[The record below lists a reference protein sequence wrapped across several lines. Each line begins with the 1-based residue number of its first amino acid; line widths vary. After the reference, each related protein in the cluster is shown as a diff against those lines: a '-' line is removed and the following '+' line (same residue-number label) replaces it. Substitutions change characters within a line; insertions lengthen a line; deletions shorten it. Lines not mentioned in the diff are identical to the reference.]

1 MRYSLRNAA
10 VVTAF
15 AATFAATALTFN
27 AAFAAEPELGP
38 VVPSFGPV
46 MAPPPGSYNLDPDV
60 HYKVSM
66 DMYTTPDF
74 PDEQNRHLVSAARF
88 LNMHARNGIP
98 ADNIEFALIVHGK
111 AAKDLLTDEAYEA
124 RFNEVNPNSALLK
137 ELNAANVPIYLC
149 MQTAAVRG
157 MAPEEFS
164 PTVTMSLSAM
174 TAHVRLQQEGYTL
187 IPF

>member
-1 MRYSLRNAA
+1 MRKVLRNMAVP
-10 VVTAF
+10 VVTVLF
-15 AATFAATALTFN
+15 MIGSSVW
-27 AAFAAEPELGP
+27 AAEPEVGP
-38 VVPSFGPV
+38 IVPSFGPV
-46 MAPPPGSYNLDPDV
+46 MMPPPGSYNLDPDV

-74 PDEQNRHLVSAARF
+74 PEDQNRHLISAARF

-98 ADNIEFALIVHGK
+98 AENIDFALIVHGK
-111 AAKDLLTDEAYEA
+111 AAKDLLTDEAYQA
-124 RFNEVNPNSALLK
+124 RYNEPNPNTALLK
-137 ELNAANVPIYLC
+137 ELHAAEVPIYLC
-149 MQTAAVRG
+149 SQTAAFRG

-187 IPF
+187 VPF

>member
-1 MRYSLRNAA
+1 MRSFLRNAVVLPALA
-10 VVTAF
+10 V
-15 AATFAATALTFN
+15 AAMTVSTVW
-27 AAFAAEPELGP
+27 AAEPTLGP

-74 PDEQNRHLVSAARF
+74 PEDQNRHLISAARF

-98 ADNIEFALIVHGK
+98 AESIEFALIVHGK
-111 AAKDLLTDEAYEA
+111 AAKDLLTDEAYEE
-124 RFNEVNPNSALLK
+124 RYNEPNPNTALLK
-137 ELNAANVPIYLC
+137 ELNAAKVPIYLC
-149 MQTAAVRG
+149 SQTAAFRG

-164 PTVTMSLSAM
+164 PAVTMSLSAM

-187 IPF
+187 VPF

>member
-1 MRYSLRNAA
+1 MRSFLRNAC
-10 VVTAF
+10 VTAALAG
-15 AATFAATALTFN
+15 AAMTVNTGW
-27 AAFAAEPELGP
+27 AAEPELGP

-46 MAPPPGSYNLDPDV
+46 MPPPPGSYNLNSAV

-66 DMYTTPDF
+66 DMSETPEF
-74 PDEQNRHLVSAARF
+74 PDDQNRHLVSAARF

-98 ADNIEFALIVHGK
+98 AENIEFALIVHGK
-111 AAKDLLTDEAYEA
+111 AAKDLLTDEAYQA
-124 RFNEVNPNSALLK
+124 RYNEPNPNTALLK

-149 MQTAAVRG
+149 SQTAGFRG

-164 PTVTMSLSAM
+164 PTVTMAVSAM

>member
-1 MRYSLRNAA
+1 MRSMLRNAF
-10 VVTAF
+10 V
-15 AATFAATALTFN
+15 ATALT
-27 AAFAAEPELGP
+27 AAAMTVNNGWAAEPELGP
-38 VVPSFGPV
+38 VVPNFGPV
-46 MAPPPGSYNLDPDV
+46 MAPPPGSYNLNPAV

-66 DMYTTPDF
+66 DMSETPEF
-74 PDEQNRHLVSAARF
+74 PDDQNRHLVSAARF

-98 ADNIEFALIVHGK
+98 AENVEFALIVHGK
-111 AAKDLLTDEAYEA
+111 AAKDLLTDEAYQA
-124 RFNEVNPNSALLK
+124 RYNEPNPNTALLK

-149 MQTAAVRG
+149 SQTAGFRG

-164 PTVTMSLSAM
+164 PTVTMAVSAM

>member
-1 MRYSLRNAA
+1 MRSFLRNA
-10 VVTAF
+10 VVLPVLVS
-15 AATFAATALTFN
+15 AAMTVSN
-27 AAFAAEPELGP
+27 AWSAEPTLGP
-38 VVPSFGPV
+38 VVPNFGPV
-46 MAPPPGSYNLDPDV
+46 MAPPAGSFNLDPNV

-74 PDEQNRHLVSAARF
+74 PGDQNRHLTSAARF

-98 ADNIEFALIVHGK
+98 AENIEFALIVHGK
-111 AAKDLLTDEAYEA
+111 AAKDLLTDEAYEE
-124 RFNEVNPNSALLK
+124 RYNEPNPNTALLE
-137 ELNAANVPIYLC
+137 ELHAANVPIYLC
-149 MQTAAVRG
+149 SQTAAFRG

-187 IPF
+187 VPF

>member
-1 MRYSLRNAA
+1 MRAFVRSFA
-10 VVTAF
+10 VTAGF
-15 AATFAATALTFN
+15 AIAVMTAQS
-27 AAFAAEPELGP
+27 AVAAEPQIGP
-38 VVPSFGPV
+38 VIPSFGPV
-46 MAPPPGSYNLDPDV
+46 IAPPEGSYNLDPDV

-74 PDEQNRHLVSAARF
+74 PGEQNRHLVSAARF
-88 LNMHARNGIP
+88 LNMHAQNGIP
-98 ADNIEFALIVHGK
+98 AENIDFALIVHGK
-111 AAKDLLTDEAYEA
+111 AAKDLLTDAAYEA
-124 RFNEVNPNSALLK
+124 RYNEVNPNSALLK
-137 ELNAANVPIYLC
+137 ELHAANVPIYLC
-149 MQTAAVRG
+149 SQTAGFRG

>member
-1 MRYSLRNAA
+1 MRYSLKNVAAVAAFVTAMLTLNAA
-10 VVTAF
+10 W
-15 AATFAATALTFN
+15 
-27 AAFAAEPELGP
+27 AAEPVIGP
-38 VVPSFGPV
+38 VIPSFGPV

-88 LNMHARNGIP
+88 LNMHAQNGIP
-98 ADNIEFALIVHGK
+98 KENIEFALIVHGK
-111 AAKDLLTDEAYEA
+111 AAKDLLTDEAYQA
-124 RFNEVNPNSALLK
+124 RYNEPNPNSQLLK

-149 MQTAAVRG
+149 SQTAAFRG

-164 PTVTMSLSAM
+164 PTVTMSMSAM
-174 TAHVRLQQEGYTL
+174 TAHVRLQKEGYQL